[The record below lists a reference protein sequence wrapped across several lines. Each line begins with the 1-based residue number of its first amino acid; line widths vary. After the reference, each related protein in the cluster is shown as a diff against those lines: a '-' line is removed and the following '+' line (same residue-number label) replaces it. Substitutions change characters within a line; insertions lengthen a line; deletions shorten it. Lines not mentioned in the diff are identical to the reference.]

1 MKIVLDIKDDKF
13 SFFME
18 VLKNF
23 PFVKTETITT
33 SETTLSKQG
42 AARFKGLLTSEDAD
56 NYHTYLKQVRSE
68 WDRDIC
74 SCKNRSAW
82 F

>member
-23 PFVKTETITT
+23 PFVKTETVTT
-33 SETTLSKQG
+33 SDSTKNTRNKKKLSDKYRGVFSKQ
-42 AARFKGLLTSEDAD
+42 DAK
-56 NYHTYLKQVRSE
+56 NFNAHTKEMRKE
-68 WDRDIC
+68 WQN
-74 SCKNRSAW
+74 S
-82 F
+82 